1 MRSGLRTSRFLITG
15 GAGFIGSHVADALI
29 ARGDRVVVVDNLS
42 TGRLSNITH
51 LLDDPRFQFVR
62 ANITDEIVM
71 DRLASTSDV
80 ILHFAAA
87 VGVQLIVQ
95 DPVHTIETNIMGT
108 EAILKAALRYRCRVL
123 LASTS
128 EVYGKGVKIPFSEED
143 DLLLGGTQ
151 KSRWAYGASKMIDE
165 FLGLAYQRQY
175 DLDVVVF
182 RLFNTVGPRQRGRYG
197 MVVPRFIRQA
207 LAGEPITV
215 YGDGSQTRCFCDVRD
230 AAEALIRLA
239 SSPAATGGV
248 FNVGNDQEVSINQ
261 LARRVKVLTG
271 SSSRI
276 VHISYSDAYGKGFED
291 MQRRVPDL
299 SRIQALVGWRSTRT
313 LDQILIAVRDHEQP
327 LLDRLKV
334 EPAPS

>member
-1 MRSGLRTSRFLITG
+1 MRTSRFLITG

-51 LLDDPRFQFVR
+51 LLDHPRFQFVR

-239 SSPAATGGV
+239 SSPSATGAV

-261 LARRVKVLTG
+261 LAQRVKILTE

-276 VHISYSDAYGKGFED
+276 VHISYSEAYGKGFED

-299 SRIQALVGWRSTRT
+299 SRIQALLGWRSTRT

>member
-29 ARGDRVVVVDNLS
+29 ARGNRVVVVDNLS

-51 LLDDPRFQFVR
+51 LVDHPRFQFVR

-261 LARRVKVLTG
+261 LARRVKVLTE

-276 VHISYSDAYGKGFED
+276 DHISYSDAYGKGFED

-313 LDQILIAVRDHEQP
+313 LDQILIAVKDHEQP

>member
-1 MRSGLRTSRFLITG
+1 MRTSRFLITG

-29 ARGDRVVVVDNLS
+29 ARGDRVVAVDNLS

-51 LLDDPRFQFVR
+51 LVDHPRFQFVR

-207 LAGEPITV
+207 LADEPITV

-261 LARRVKVLTG
+261 LARRVKVLTE

>member
-1 MRSGLRTSRFLITG
+1 MRTSRFLITG
-15 GAGFIGSHVADALI
+15 GAGFIGSHVADVLI
-29 ARGDRVVVVDNLS
+29 ARGDRVVAVDNLS
-42 TGRLSNITH
+42 TGRLSNIRH
-51 LLDDPRFQFVR
+51 LLGHPRFQFVR
-62 ANITDEIVM
+62 ASITDEIVM

-87 VGVQLIVQ
+87 VGVRLIVQ

-128 EVYGKGVKIPFSEED
+128 EVYGKGVKIPFSEKD
-143 DLLLGGTQ
+143 DLLLGGTH

-175 DLDVVVF
+175 DLDVAVF

-230 AAEALIRLA
+230 AAEALILLT
-239 SSPAATGGV
+239 SSPDSTGSV
-248 FNVGNDQEVSINQ
+248 FNIGNDQEVSINQ
-261 LARRVKVLTG
+261 LARRVKVLTE
-271 SSSRI
+271 SSSPI

-327 LLDRLKV
+327 LLDRRKV
-334 EPAPS
+334 EPAAS